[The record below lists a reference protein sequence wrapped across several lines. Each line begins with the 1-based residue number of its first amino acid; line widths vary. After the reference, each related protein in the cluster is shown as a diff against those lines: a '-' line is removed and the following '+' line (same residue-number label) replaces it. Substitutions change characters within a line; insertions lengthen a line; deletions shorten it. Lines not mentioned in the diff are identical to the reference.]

1 MSVMR
6 IPGRSDRK
14 RAPQDDGPRYGGP
27 DALDAQIDD
36 LLANIEAESE
46 AAPWSPGTPS
56 RRARFRFRRTRRL
69 AARIRRIW
77 AWRRTTFLFAAT
89 LMVSTGI
96 AIVTVY
102 LASRLLGA

>member
-1 MSVMR
+1 MWAVMR
-6 IPGRSDRK
+6 ISGRSQR
-14 RAPQDDGPRYGGP
+14 RRRPQSDGPRYGGP

-36 LLANIEAESE
+36 LLANIEAENE
-46 AAPWSPGTPS
+46 TVPWSPGTPG
-56 RRARFRFRRTRRL
+56 RRRFRRTRRL
-69 AARIRRIW
+69 GLRIRRIW

-102 LASRLLGA
+102 LASRALGG

>member
-1 MSVMR
+1 MWAVTR
-6 IPGRSDRK
+6 FPGRSHRT
-14 RAPQDDGPRYGGP
+14 RPPTGGPRYGGP

-36 LLANIEAESE
+36 LLANIEAENG
-46 AAPWSPGTPS
+46 AVPWTPGTPV
-56 RRARFRFRRTRRL
+56 RRRPRRTRRL
-69 AARIRRIW
+69 GLQIRRIW

-102 LASRLLGA
+102 LASRVLGS

>member
-1 MSVMR
+1 MWAVMR
-6 IPGRSDRK
+6 IPGRSQRT
-14 RAPQDDGPRYGGP
+14 RRPQSGGPRYGGP

-36 LLANIEAESE
+36 LLANIEAENG
-46 AAPWSPGTPS
+46 AVAWSPATPG
-56 RRARFRFRRTRRL
+56 RRRLRRTRRL
-69 AARIRRIW
+69 GLRIRRIW

-102 LASRLLGA
+102 LASRVLGG